1 MERWPNEKF
10 SLLKTLIN
18 MPRKQKDIRYS
29 EENTQQGYSTDDMTD
44 EEIKPQI
51 KPIIEPKRSVFKA
64 ERPLTSFSSVNEE
77 EAHQKE
83 ICLNQLVGVCP
94 ERHCQNHH
102 TTLPYLW
109 QIHMFGKWV
118 SFDNN
123 QMLEERYCNLEDS
136 ARGKVY
142 IADNEWDI
150 ILHFEKGHGSCKND
164 SMYLGPL
171 RIRRLSTGSFGKE
184 KEPPPG
190 GSFHTQW
197 RWYFRNDWHKWELF
211 EKDELQHTLEKK
223 YTKGQKS
230 YLFTRESHKFKY
242 RISFSDWTQTNID
255 TGKGRKIMRRP
266 VFISATEVRLRQFP
280 RTLHISCLDPYPPEW
295 NALDLAHEFELVELE
310 ETNREFDSVKTE
322 FFATLREKN
331 FKISNIYRIQNLA
344 LWNEY
349 KMKRLNLEK
358 IHARKAGSLEERSL
372 FHGTD
377 SYDTC
382 YGICTNNFDFR
393 LSGKNAT
400 VYGKGSY
407 FAVSAKYS
415 HNYTKGPVHLMFR
428 AKVLIGSYTAG
439 KHDMTCPP
447 NIPGEGHRRYDTC
460 VDNVANP
467 SIFVVF
473 DRNQC
478 YPEYLIAYRQT
489 AETTGILK
497 STPSSRINPPVSG
510 SLGVQPAWTAHS
522 HSTSHQNQSHT
533 ATVGTRNNTSQSTA
547 NVFQSSVDHYAGAR
561 IGAAKSSP
569 SLASSTGSSPSIGSS
584 SGFVS
589 HSVTTAHPQNTTQ
602 GSLSV
607 RNHSSASDDSQTT
620 NSGNRLFNNRGN
632 NATITSIRKKKDTC
646 SIQ

>member
-1 MERWPNEKF
+1 MIF
-10 SLLKTLIN
+10 
-18 MPRKQKDIRYS
+18 Y
-29 EENTQQGYSTDDMTD
+29 
-44 EEIKPQI
+44 
-51 KPIIEPKRSVFKA
+51 
-64 ERPLTSFSSVNEE
+64 
-77 EAHQKE
+77 
-83 ICLNQLVGVCP
+83 
-94 ERHCQNHH
+94 
-102 TTLPYLW
+102 
-109 QIHMFGKWV
+109 
-118 SFDNN
+118 
-123 QMLEERYCNLEDS
+123 
-136 ARGKVY
+136 
-142 IADNEWDI
+142 
-150 ILHFEKGHGSCKND
+150 
-164 SMYLGPL
+164 
-171 RIRRLSTGSFGKE
+171 
-184 KEPPPG
+184 
-190 GSFHTQW
+190 
-197 RWYFRNDWHKWELF
+197 
-211 EKDELQHTLEKK
+211 
-223 YTKGQKS
+223 
-230 YLFTRESHKFKY
+230 Y
-242 RISFSDWTQTNID
+242 R
-255 TGKGRKIMRRP
+255 
-266 VFISATEVRLRQFP
+266 
-280 RTLHISCLDPYPPEW
+280 
-295 NALDLAHEFELVELE
+295 
-310 ETNREFDSVKTE
+310 
-322 FFATLREKN
+322 
-331 FKISNIYRIQNLA
+331 
-344 LWNEY
+344 
-349 KMKRLNLEK
+349 KRLNLEK

-497 STPSSRINPPVSG
+497 STPSSRVNPPVSG
-510 SLGVQPAWTAHS
+510 SLGVQPVRTAHS

-533 ATVGTRNNTSQSTA
+533 ATVGTRNHTSQSTA
-547 NVFQSSVDHYAGAR
+547 NLFQSSVDYYAGAK
-561 IGAAKSSP
+561 IGASYPTPAAKSSP
-569 SLASSTGSSPSIGSS
+569 SLASSTGSSPSVGSS

-589 HSVTTAHPQNTTQ
+589 DSAHPQNTTQ
-602 GSLSV
+602 GSPSV
-607 RNHSSASDDSQTT
+607 RNHSSASVDSQTT
-620 NSGNRLFNNRGN
+620 NSGNRLSNNRGN

>member
-1 MERWPNEKF
+1 MIF
-10 SLLKTLIN
+10 
-18 MPRKQKDIRYS
+18 Y
-29 EENTQQGYSTDDMTD
+29 
-44 EEIKPQI
+44 
-51 KPIIEPKRSVFKA
+51 
-64 ERPLTSFSSVNEE
+64 
-77 EAHQKE
+77 
-83 ICLNQLVGVCP
+83 
-94 ERHCQNHH
+94 
-102 TTLPYLW
+102 
-109 QIHMFGKWV
+109 
-118 SFDNN
+118 
-123 QMLEERYCNLEDS
+123 
-136 ARGKVY
+136 
-142 IADNEWDI
+142 
-150 ILHFEKGHGSCKND
+150 
-164 SMYLGPL
+164 
-171 RIRRLSTGSFGKE
+171 
-184 KEPPPG
+184 
-190 GSFHTQW
+190 
-197 RWYFRNDWHKWELF
+197 
-211 EKDELQHTLEKK
+211 
-223 YTKGQKS
+223 
-230 YLFTRESHKFKY
+230 Y
-242 RISFSDWTQTNID
+242 R
-255 TGKGRKIMRRP
+255 
-266 VFISATEVRLRQFP
+266 
-280 RTLHISCLDPYPPEW
+280 
-295 NALDLAHEFELVELE
+295 
-310 ETNREFDSVKTE
+310 
-322 FFATLREKN
+322 
-331 FKISNIYRIQNLA
+331 
-344 LWNEY
+344 
-349 KMKRLNLEK
+349 KRLNLEK

-460 VDNVANP
+460 VDNIANP

-497 STPSSRINPPVSG
+497 STPTSRVNPPVSG
-510 SLGVQPAWTAHS
+510 TMGLQPLRTAHS

-533 ATVGTRNNTSQSTA
+533 ATVGTQNHTSQSTA
-547 NVFQSSVDHYAGAR
+547 NLFAAR
-561 IGAAKSSP
+561 IGASTSTNYPTPAAKSSP

-584 SGFVS
+584 SGLVS
-589 HSVTTAHPQNTTQ
+589 NSATTAHPPNTTQ

-607 RNHSSASDDSQTT
+607 RNYSSASVDSQTT
-620 NSGNRLFNNRGN
+620 NSGNRLSNNRGNNSLN